1 MHRRLAWAATLAAAF
16 VALPFIVSPAPAQ
29 IAVSA
34 NDNKAVL
41 VNGSNVVPDNA
52 ATDTVTI
59 FDLGANP
66 PKIIGEVKAPASVV
80 GPPQSVA
87 VSKDESFALVTGAF
101 KINPADKKKVVP
113 DNKLTVID
121 LKAKPPAVIATLEA
135 GLGATGVSI
144 NRAGTL
150 ALVANRSEGTVS
162 VFSISGKTLT
172 AAGKIQLGDAK
183 SGPSHVAFL
192 PDGKSAIVTRDGDHR
207 VSILSIDGNKVE
219 DTKKFMV
226 GSYRPY
232 SLEISPKGDV
242 AVFGNQGGGQGDAD
256 VINVVNLKANP
267 PRVVDTISVGQ
278 TPEGIG
284 MSADGKYVAVTV
296 MNGSNRPTN
305 HPAFND
311 FGLLKIY
318 SVKGTDLRYVTQA
331 KVGHW
336 CQGAVFSF
344 DNKKVAI
351 QCMVEKTV
359 QIFSFDGRRLKASGS
374 VPLSGGGAGLR
385 AADR

>member
-1 MHRRLAWAATLAAAF
+1 MNRHHARRSALACALLPMFSTLAT
-16 VALPFIVSPAPAQ
+16 AQ

-41 VNGSNVVPDNA
+41 INGVTSVAENPSPDSI
-52 ATDTVTI
+52 DVI
-59 FDLGANP
+59 DLSVSP
-66 PKIIGEVKAPASVV
+66 PKLVGSLKAPASVV

-87 VSKDESFALVTGAF
+87 ISKDESLALVTGAF
-101 KINPADKKKVVP
+101 KVDPADPKKVVP
-113 DNKLTVID
+113 NDALSVID
-121 LKAKPPAVIATLEA
+121 LKASPPAVIATLQA
-135 GLGATGVSI
+135 GKGAAGVSI

-162 VFSISGKTLT
+162 VFTITGKTVT
-172 AAGKIQLGDAK
+172 PAGKIDLGDAK

-192 PDGKSAIVTRDGDHR
+192 PDGKTALLTRDGDHK
-207 VSILSIDGNKVE
+207 VSVLAVDGDKVT

-226 GSYRPY
+226 GGYRPY
-232 SLEISPKGDV
+232 SLEISAKGDV

-256 VINVVNLKANP
+256 VINVVDLKANP

-278 TPEGIG
+278 TPEGVG
-284 MSADGKYVAVTV
+284 MSGDGVYVAVTV
-296 MNGSNRPTN
+296 MNGSNRAKT

-311 FGLLKIY
+311 FGLLKIFAIA
-318 SVKGTDLRYVTQA
+318 GTKLTPVAET

-336 CQGAVFSF
+336 CQGAAWSK
-344 DNKKVAI
+344 DNKTVVI
-351 QCMVEKTV
+351 QCMVEKNL
-359 QIFSFDGRRLKASGS
+359 QAFAFDGQSLKPIGT

-385 AADR
+385 TAER